1 MLINLR
7 WGNKFKSFRLY
18 FVNLFNILAHQFG
31 YCYAPNRV
39 QLIQSETWN
48 SCLVFKTKTK
58 NLLPIGPEFSKKN
71 LSATLVLR
79 NCLVR
84 IHWMVGP
91 TKVLSRMLS
100 SATPTVR
107 STSSGSSYNDAN
119 LSTFYPS
126 YFTKQN
132 VVFVNKHSQFG
143 WWRQQNHQ
151 SCWLYLDHR
160 VLLRSCKRPNHG
172 LDFVGCQ

>member
-1 MLINLR
+1 
-7 WGNKFKSFRLY
+7 
-18 FVNLFNILAHQFG
+18 
-31 YCYAPNRV
+31 
-39 QLIQSETWN
+39 
-48 SCLVFKTKTK
+48 
-58 NLLPIGPEFSKKN
+58 
-71 LSATLVLR
+71 
-79 NCLVR
+79 
-84 IHWMVGP
+84 MVGP

-143 WWRQQNHQ
+143 
-151 SCWLYLDHR
+151 
-160 VLLRSCKRPNHG
+160 
-172 LDFVGCQ
+172 